1 MKLTAMRGYAAS
13 GKSTIA
19 AQIAKDT
26 GAVIVNRDYL
36 RMMLHGTW
44 YSGKPEL
51 EDQVTI
57 AERAQVRAFL
67 KAGVS
72 VIVDATHLN
81 VHYLRKWAKL
91 AVEVGAEFE
100 VVDVPTRLEHCIIR
114 DRLRGIDGK
123 RAVGDVVIQRMA
135 KQAPIKNWPVVGIP
149 QSTPVEPI
157 EWVDGLPEAI
167 IVDIDGTVAHMAGR
181 SPYDYTQVHTDTVD
195 EHVVWL
201 VNRIADL
208 RYTTGGFRTKVLFCS
223 GRDDSCRDETLKWL
237 DNSCIPH
244 DELFMRPTDAKDN
257 HGNKLPD
264 YQVKLDLFNKYIRGK
279 YNVRFVLDDRNQVVD
294 LWRRLGLKCLQ
305 VEPGDF

>member
-19 AQIAKDT
+19 AEIAKDT

-44 YSGKPEL
+44 YSGKAAL
-51 EDQVTI
+51 EDQVTV

-67 KAGVS
+67 KAGMS

-81 VHYLRKWAKL
+81 TPYLRKWAKL
-91 AVEVGAEFE
+91 AVEVDALFE
-100 VVDVPTRLEHCIIR
+100 VVDVPTSMDHCIIR

-123 RAVGDVVIQRMA
+123 RAVGEKVIRDMA
-135 KQAPIKNWPVVGIP
+135 KRWPIKNWPAVTIP
-149 QSTPVEPI
+149 QATAVEP
-157 EWVDGLPEAI
+157 VGSMHGLPEAI
-167 IVDIDGTVAHMAGR
+167 IVDIDGTVAHMNGR
-181 SPYDYTQVHTDTVD
+181 SPYDYTLVHTDTVD
-195 EHVVWL
+195 LNVAWL
-201 VNRIADL
+201 VQLVQTYNAAPDQI
-208 RYTTGGFRTKVLFCS
+208 KVLFCS
-223 GRDDSCRDETLKWL
+223 GRDHTCREATEEWL
-237 DNSCIPH
+237 RGRFIPF
-244 DELFMRPTDAKDN
+244 DELFMRPAGAVDN

-264 YQVKLDLFNKYIRGK
+264 YQVKLDLFNKNIRGK